1 MHRIMRTAVKEGETK
16 AVGIL
21 RGWPYF
27 QLNNK
32 MGVAFVVWI
41 ERDFERR
48 GLECGE
54 GPFRKK
60 SVSFR
65 HRRKDCGLPALSFE
79 RSIKRRRGGRV
90 GSWAGAVTVVL
101 ELNTPNGKGRW
112 CTYQLEFCT
121 GE

>member
-54 GPFRKK
+54 GPFRNRKQCEQNNVWGSWK
-60 SVSFR
+60 ARGMISRNSECAMR
-65 HRRKDCGLPALSFE
+65 HRQKDTVGEFPSW
-79 RSIKRRRGGRV
+79 RSG
-90 GSWAGAVTVVL
+90 
-101 ELNTPNGKGRW
+101 
-112 CTYQLEFCT
+112 
-121 GE
+121 